1 MKNGKSKD
9 FAHYMNRVKKEDPD
23 AYKGIEEEILK
34 LRLSLKLRNLREK
47 LHKTQSE
54 VAKEAHTSQ
63 AAVARYENDGY
74 AAYELTTL
82 WRLAQALN
90 AELLVDFKPR
100 HRKIA

>member
-1 MKNGKSKD
+1 M
-9 FAHYMNRVKKEDPD
+9 DPELYQG
-23 AYKGIEEEILK
+23 AQKEILK
-34 LRLSLKLRNLREK
+34 LRIALKLKELREK
-47 LHKTQSE
+47 LHKTQNE

-63 AAVARYENDGY
+63 AAVARYESDGY
-74 AAYELTTL
+74 VGYELMTL